1 MIYYHGT
8 SKENANKIKEHGIN
22 SLESKYDGKIYLT
35 TNYAEASKY
44 GKIASNGK
52 PGIVLKIH
60 SDALTPEHIHSSNS
74 GIIEYKG
81 NIHKDHISEETNVGM
96 IAGTGDSRL
105 PADQREPAL
114 NINIKNN
121 KKILRRRKLTTH
133 LDELSKGLLGRYIK
147 KASGSKMRDIGTT
160 WKEAGRAEM
169 EEPSDFYQKRGSPY
183 TTSQVVDRIRRKISN
198 RDGGINNALKR
209 LTKEDTAEL
218 INSVIEQSPSDFY
231 NIFSEIV
238 NAKID
243 RYIDVM
249 NEDIAADL
257 FESNRLD
264 EKILASKTAYV
275 ENPKSGFRRIK
286 GLTGEEKKHI
296 DNFGT
301 VVFDSKKPEDGRKGN
316 TWRRVVKGRWSY
328 YPRKLS
334 NNELPLV
341 YKEDTSELIRGKYTN
356 ENTQLDELS
365 RGTLMNYIR
374 AANHRGHAER
384 IMQGQAEADRTYYST
399 GRRTKDFKDQFEKK
413 SQRHGKKA
421 WQHQLGIDRAID
433 RLAKKDAE

>member
-147 KASGSKMRDIGTT
+147 KASGSKMRDIGAT

-218 INSVIEQSPSDFY
+218 INSVIEQSPSNFY

-264 EKILASKTAYV
+264 E
-275 ENPKSGFRRIK
+275 
-286 GLTGEEKKHI
+286 
-296 DNFGT
+296 
-301 VVFDSKKPEDGRKGN
+301 
-316 TWRRVVKGRWSY
+316 
-328 YPRKLS
+328 
-334 NNELPLV
+334 
-341 YKEDTSELIRGKYTN
+341 
-356 ENTQLDELS
+356 LS
-365 RGTLMNYIR
+365 RGLLARYVKK
-374 AANHRGHAER
+374 AGHNRVDMAKRLER
-384 IMQGQAEADRTYYST
+384 IKQELAGANWLSNKYHKPDEEKINRDKEYKRKIDQKFSDRS
-399 GRRTKDFKDQFEKK
+399 
-413 SQRHGKKA
+413 
-421 WQHQLGIDRAID
+421 LGINNALK
-433 RLAKKDAE
+433 RLAKKDSE